1 MAKARFTKKGNV
13 QIVMSPEQWDVLN
26 QIFMHVRMGN
36 RNEPTS
42 LFSDLL
48 VDLTDF
54 NDQFE
59 DSPYRV
65 YVTRERSDGTLKEV
79 EDFCIELGMVDEDDD
94 NDQDWD

>member
-13 QIVMSPEQWDVLN
+13 QLVMSPEQWDVLN
-26 QIFMHVRMGN
+26 QIFMHVRLGD

-48 VDLTDF
+48 VDLEDF
-54 NDQFE
+54 NGEFE

-65 YVTRERSDGTLKEV
+65 YVTRERSDGTVKEI
-79 EDFCIELGMVDEDDD
+79 EDFCIELGMVGDEDE
-94 NDQDWD
+94 NEHDWD

>member
-13 QIVMSPEQWDVLN
+13 QVVMSPEQWDVLN
-26 QIFMHVRMGN
+26 QIFMHVRMGD

-48 VDLTDF
+48 IDLTEL